1 MSTDSRLTQSSS
13 AKTGADHEILQLW
26 EIHRVVQEYYAPY
39 DGMLVAAACCGSVD
53 WIKALISIGANPNV
67 IVTNHLESPTLTAI
81 KAILK
86 YAPEETC
93 LQCLKVRQGSC
104 IFNIFSICIIPAQAS
119 HS

>member
-53 WIKALISIGANPNV
+53 WIKALISIGANPNA
-67 IVTNHLESPTLTAI
+67 IITNHLESPTLTAV